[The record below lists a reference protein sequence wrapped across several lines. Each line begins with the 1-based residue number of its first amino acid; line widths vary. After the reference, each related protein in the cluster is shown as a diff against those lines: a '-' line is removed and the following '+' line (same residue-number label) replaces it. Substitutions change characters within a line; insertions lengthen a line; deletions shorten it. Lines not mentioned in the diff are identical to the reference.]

1 MEPRC
6 LHLILGFAI
15 ISCVNSMLYFPELQN
30 GIITDSVLL
39 SLGRTE
45 YVSTYKTFSIVP
57 YPQSAL
63 LKCLMLT
70 LLLLVRKQA
79 LVLRKA
85 LHSHL
90 DAETSKE

>member
-1 MEPRC
+1 MEPCC
-6 LHLILGFAI
+6 LHLILGFAT

-70 LLLLVRKQA
+70 LLVRKQA